1 MRFEIRRD
9 VLQLTLP
16 VLAEQSFFILM
27 GIVNTIM
34 AGRISRE
41 AGAATGAVD
50 SINIIFINFFAA
62 LSIGATVV
70 VAQYIGQRNIR
81 MANEAVKQS
90 LAANTLISCA
100 TALIIWI
107 FGDWIL
113 QLLYGRSEPTV
124 MAAMRTYL
132 NITLLG
138 YPLMAITQVVWGC
151 LRGAGDT
158 RTPMKVNILMNVFNI
173 ILGYVLIY
181 GLHVQNKHFVLD
193 IAGRGVQGAAIG
205 LTLARGIGTIL
216 AILIIWRGVSVIR
229 LKNLRHFRFDKTIQ
243 RAIFGI
249 SMPSGSEALLFN
261 GGKII
266 TQVFIAGMGTVAL
279 AANTFAASIVAYM
292 NLPGLALQTTLTTM
306 IGQNMGRG
314 DIDEAERTFHYI
326 FKLGTFCMLVLGLI
340 TLPLSW
346 LLASMFS
353 ADAEIVEL
361 TAKIIALNCLFMGAW
376 CASFVVPAG
385 LKGAGDAKYTMW
397 ATMAGMW
404 LFRIVMGY
412 VLGIALGWGVLGVW
426 GGMFI
431 DWTVRAVLFYLRM
444 MSGKWKTMCV
454 IGKPVIRP
462 AKAIMAK
469 AQLSKT

>member
-9 VLQLTLP
+9 VLRLALP

-50 SINIIFINFFAA
+50 SINVIFINFFAA

-81 MANEAVKQS
+81 MANEAVKQA

-100 TALIIWI
+100 AALLIWL

-113 QLLYGRSEPTV
+113 QVLYGKSEPAV
-124 MAAMRTYL
+124 MAAMRVYL

-158 RTPMKVNILMNVFNI
+158 KTPMKVNIVMNVFNI

-181 GLHVQNKHFVLD
+181 GLHLQNEHFTIN
-193 IAGRGVQGAAIG
+193 IAGQGVRGAAIG
-205 LTLARGIGTIL
+205 LTLARGIGTVL

-229 LKNLRHFRFDKTIQ
+229 LKNLRNFRFDPVIQ
-243 RAIFGI
+243 RSIFGI

-306 IGQNMGRG
+306 IGQSMGRG
-314 DIDEAERTFHYI
+314 DIEDAERTFRYI
-326 FKLGTFCMLVLGLI
+326 FKLGTICMTALGLI

-353 ADAEIVEL
+353 KDAEIVEL
-361 TAKIIALNCLFMGAW
+361 TAHIILLNCLFMPAW

-385 LKGAGDAKYTMW
+385 LKGAGDAKFTMW

-404 LFRIVMGY
+404 MFRIVLGY
-412 VLGIALGWGVLGVW
+412 VFGIVLGWGVLGVW
-426 GGMFI
+426 SGMFV
-431 DWTVRAVLFYLRM
+431 DWTLRAVVFYLRM
-444 MSGKWKTMCV
+444 AGGKWKNMSVLGT
-454 IGKPVIRP
+454 PAP
-462 AKAIMAK
+462 AKAIQTEA
-469 AQLSKT
+469 A

>member
-1 MRFEIRRD
+1 M
-9 VLQLTLP
+9 LNLALP

-41 AGAATGAVD
+41 AGAATGAVE
-50 SINIIFINFFAA
+50 SINVIFINFFAA

-100 TALIIWI
+100 AALIIWL

-113 QLLYGRSEPTV
+113 RALYGRSEPAV
-124 MAAMRTYL
+124 LEAMRIYL

-158 RTPMKVNILMNVFNI
+158 RTPMKVNIVMNVLNV
-173 ILGYVLIY
+173 VLSYIFIY
-181 GLHVQNKHFVLD
+181 GLRLKNVHFLID
-193 IAGRGVQGAAIG
+193 LPGMGIQGAAIG
-205 LTLARGIGTIL
+205 LTLARGIGTML
-216 AILIIWRGVSVIR
+216 AVLIIWRGVSVIR
-229 LKNLRHFRFDKTIQ
+229 LKNLRHFRFDRSIQ
-243 RAIFGI
+243 RAIFSI
-249 SMPSGSEALLFN
+249 SKPSGTEALMFN

-279 AANTFAASIVAYM
+279 ASNTFAASIVAYM

-306 IGQNMGRG
+306 VGQSMGRG
-314 DIDEAERTFHYI
+314 DVDEAEKTFHYI
-326 FKLGTFCMLVLGLI
+326 FKLGTIGMAAMGL
-340 TLPLSW
+340 TTFPLAYW
-346 LLASMFS
+346 LACMFS
-353 ADAEIVEL
+353 ADEQIIQL
-361 TAKIIALNCLFMGAW
+361 TTHIIWLNCLFMVFW
-376 CASFVVPAG
+376 SASFVVPAG
-385 LKGAGDAKYTMW
+385 LKGAGDARFTMW
-397 ATMAGMW
+397 ATMIGMW

-426 GGMFI
+426 MGMFI
-431 DWTVRAVLFYLRM
+431 DWMVRAVLFYMRM
-444 MSGKWKTMCV
+444 VGGKWKTMRV
-454 IGKPVIRP
+454 LG
-462 AKAIMAK
+462 
-469 AQLSKT
+469 

>member
-1 MRFEIRRD
+1 MRFHIRRD

-50 SINIIFINFFAA
+50 SINVIFINFFAA

-90 LAANTLISCA
+90 LAANTLISCVA
-100 TALIIWI
+100 AFLIWL

-113 QLLYGRSEPTV
+113 QTLYGKAEPSV
-124 MAAMRTYL
+124 MAAMRIYL

-173 ILGYVLIY
+173 VLGYVLIY
-181 GLHVQNKHFVLD
+181 GLHVKNAHFTID
-193 IAGRGVQGAAIG
+193 IAGQGVQGAAIG
-205 LTLARGIGTIL
+205 LTLARGIGTVL

-229 LKNLRHFRFDKTIQ
+229 LKNLRHFRFDKTILK
-243 RAIFGI
+243 AIFSI
-249 SMPSGSEALLFN
+249 SMPSGSESLSFN

-266 TQVFIAGMGTVAL
+266 TQIFIAGMGTAAM
-279 AANTFAASIVAYM
+279 AANTFAGSIVAYM

-306 IGQNMGRG
+306 VGQSMGRG
-314 DIDEAERTFHYI
+314 DIEEADRTFRDI
-326 FKLGTFCMLVLGLI
+326 FKLGTLCMTALGLI

-346 LLASMFS
+346 LFASMFTP
-353 ADAEIVEL
+353 DAEIIEL
-361 TAKIIALNCLFMGAW
+361 TAHIILLNCLFMPAW

-385 LKGAGDAKYTMW
+385 LKGAGDAKFTMW
-397 ATMAGMW
+397 ATIVGMW
-404 LFRIVMGY
+404 LFRIVLGY
-412 VLGIALGWGVLGVW
+412 VFGIVLGWGVLGVW

-431 DWTVRAVLFYLRM
+431 DWTLRAIVFYRRM
-444 MSGKWKTMCV
+444 VGGKWKSMSVLGRST
-454 IGKPVIRP
+454 P
-462 AKAIMAK
+462 AKSLQTGAA
-469 AQLSKT
+469 